1 MATTL
6 LITDSKQ
13 ITDVWAG
20 MEIEDAAKRAPA
32 LIRLAEQ
39 AHSDLKQQLAFL
51 KLLVAPLL
59 DADKQDVLERYFA
72 LATRRAD
79 ESMALHQ
86 QSSEILTH
94 AAFLVM
100 RLMKQ
105 RNAKTS
111 ELAELVEALEAGNDE
126 HPLLVQFADRLDE
139 QREGYTHLEQ
149 AIGDEPAGVMAD
161 MFLGRGDVSAE
172 ALEVL
177 ITALIGMYEHKT
189 GRSVTITVIEQPQ
202 SEEEAQSA

>member
-1 MATTL
+1 MTTNL
-6 LITDSKQ
+6 LITDSEQ

-39 AHSDLKQQLAFL
+39 AHTDLKQQLTFL

-72 LATRRAD
+72 LANRRAD

-94 AAFLVM
+94 AAWRFQL
-100 RLMKQ
+100 LEAQ
-105 RNAKTS
+105 PES
-111 ELAELVEALEAGNDE
+111 ELAALKTEAQAQGALVVDTSAPVIISYRIPLWHALKA
-126 HPLLVQFADRLDE
+126 ADRVN
-139 QREGYTHLEQ
+139 RSMVI
-149 AIGDEPAGVMAD
+149 AAARRSSEPERK
-161 MFLGRGDVSAE
+161 LYR
-172 ALEVL
+172 
-177 ITALIGMYEHKT
+177 
-189 GRSVTITVIEQPQ
+189 
-202 SEEEAQSA
+202 

>member
-1 MATTL
+1 MATSL
-6 LITDSKQ
+6 LITDPEQ

-39 AHSDLKQQLAFL
+39 AHGDLKQQLEFL

-59 DADKQDVLERYFA
+59 EPDKIEVLERYFA
-72 LATRRAD
+72 LAVRRAD

-105 RNAKTS
+105 RNTKTA
-111 ELAELVEALEAGNDE
+111 ELAELIEALEAGNDA
-126 HPLLVQFADRLDE
+126 HPMLAEFAARLDE
-139 QREGYTHLEQ
+139 QRMDYTHLETL
-149 AIGDEPAGVMAD
+149 IGDEPAGVMAD
-161 MFLGRGDVSAE
+161 MFLGRGNTNPE
-172 ALEVL
+172 ALAGL
-177 ITALIGMYEHKT
+177 IMALVGLYEKKT
-189 GRSVTITVIEQPQ
+189 GLVVKVEQY
-202 SEEEAQSA
+202 ERVEAESA

>member
-1 MATTL
+1 MTTNL
-6 LITDSKQ
+6 LITDSEQ

-39 AHSDLKQQLAFL
+39 AHTDLKQQLTFL

-100 RLMKQ
+100 KLMKQ
-105 RNAKTS
+105 RNAKTV

-126 HPLLVQFADRLDE
+126 HPLLTQFADRLDE
-139 QREGYTHLEQ
+139 QRMDYSHLETL
-149 AIGDEPAGVMAD
+149 IGDEPAGVMAD
-161 MFLGRGDVSAE
+161 LFRGRGNTNPE
-172 ALEVL
+172 ALAGL
-177 ITALIGMYEHKT
+177 IMALVGLYEKKT
-189 GRSVTITVIEQPQ
+189 GLVVKVEQY
-202 SEEEAQSA
+202 ERVEAESA

>member
-1 MATTL
+1 MTTNL
-6 LITDSKQ
+6 LITDSEQ

-39 AHSDLKQQLAFL
+39 AHTDLKQQLTFL

-100 RLMKQ
+100 KLMKQ
-105 RNAKTS
+105 RNAKTV

-126 HPLLVQFADRLDE
+126 HPLLTQFADRLDE
-139 QREGYTHLEQ
+139 QRMDYSHLE
-149 AIGDEPAGVMAD
+149 AVIGDEAAGVMAD
-161 MFLGRGDVSAE
+161 MFLGRGAVDPQ
-172 ALEVL
+172 ALGGL
-177 ITALIGMYEHKT
+177 IGALISLYEQKT
-189 GRSVTITVIEQPQ
+189 GMIVTV
-202 SEEEAQSA
+202 SESAPVEVQSA

>member
-1 MATTL
+1 MTNL
-6 LITDSKQ
+6 LITDPEQ

-32 LIRLAEQ
+32 LIKLAEE
-39 AHSDLKQQLAFL
+39 AHHDLKRQLEFL

-59 DADKQDVLERYFA
+59 DVDKLDVLDRYFA
-72 LATRRAD
+72 LAVRRAD

-105 RNAKTS
+105 RNAKTAD
-111 ELAELVEALEAGNDE
+111 LAALVEALEAGDE
-126 HPLLVQFADRLDE
+126 TNPHLASFADRLDE
-139 QREGYTHLEQ
+139 RRMDYSHLE
-149 AIGDEPAGVMAD
+149 ALIGDEPAGVMAD
-161 MFLGRGDVSAE
+161 LFLGRGTVEPE
-172 ALEVL
+172 ALG
-177 ITALIGMYEHKT
+177 ALIMALVGLYERKT
-189 GRSVTITVIEQPQ
+189 GQVVTVTESAPAQV
-202 SEEEAQSA
+202 QSA